1 MLSRTMGDLAIDM
14 VVTARQS
21 SPAEKSR
28 ENVAAVS
35 LIDIARGCCRAAR
48 RDEGSRLLSKEVRK
62 EN

>member
-1 MLSRTMGDLAIDM
+1 MGDLAIDM

-48 RDEGSRLLSKEVRK
+48 CDEWSRLLSKEVRK